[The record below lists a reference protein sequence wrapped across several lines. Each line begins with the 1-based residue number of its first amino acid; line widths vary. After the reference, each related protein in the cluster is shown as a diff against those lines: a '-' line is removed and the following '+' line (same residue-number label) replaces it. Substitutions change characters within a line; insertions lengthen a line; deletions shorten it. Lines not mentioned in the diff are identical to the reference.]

1 MESTRAIDRQVL
13 IEVLF
18 EILPQLQRV
27 LRDGDYRLV
36 GTAAALLAGCDLP
49 VDDVDFLMRDQRH
62 VDAFAAALSGYDCLV
77 SPRYQQWSP
86 PPQEAG
92 QYWCRYSIGGV
103 HVEASTVEVVTNADC
118 LEVSGTGPWTHY
130 VNLDVGAY
138 CVPTIRIE
146 LRLATE
152 LSRNRVGK
160 AEPIIEWMMK
170 NGGDLG
176 LLQRAMQACGVP
188 LERQDDVLTELRR
201 SRRNHG

>member
-1 MESTRAIDRQVL
+1 
-13 IEVLF
+13 
-18 EILPQLQRV
+18 
-27 LRDGDYRLV
+27 
-36 GTAAALLAGCDLP
+36 
-49 VDDVDFLMRDQRH
+49 
-62 VDAFAAALSGYDCLV
+62 
-77 SPRYQQWSP
+77 
-86 PPQEAG
+86 
-92 QYWCRYSIGGV
+92 
-103 HVEASTVEVVTNADC
+103 
-118 LEVSGTGPWTHY
+118 VSGTGPWTHY

-188 LERQDDVLTELRR
+188 LERQDDFLTELRR